1 MDGFTGLLSALK
13 YFNNL
18 FRFQLLQKLQ
28 NTLGALTFL
37 LSTQTLLPNTVSHFV
52 SKKKVVKYRSIKR
65 KAKLPRKK
73 SC

>member
-1 MDGFTGLLSALK
+1 MDGFTALLSALK

-28 NTLGALTFL
+28 NILGALTLL

-52 SKKKVVKYRSIKR
+52 SKKK
-65 KAKLPRKK
+65 KL
-73 SC
+73 